1 MRYLAFSVLAI
12 LAIGLFAAPGAFAD
26 HDSDEQWGTI
36 HIEKSVLE
44 LPYSAWDD
52 SGYKKIKIFGTVED
66 PRSAVWVY
74 FTITEPDGK
83 TSQVKAIVSD
93 NGNYENYVL
102 ICCNNV
108 GQYSVYA
115 EWRGYH
121 IGTVTFEVV
130 ENLAEMTE
138 GTETVTEESIQKIPS
153 WVRQI
158 FIWYAAEQITESDL
172 LNAIEFLVQQGIIE
186 LEKE

>member
-1 MRYLAFSVLAI
+1 MRHLPFSVLGV
-12 LAIGLFAAPGAFAD
+12 LTIGLFAAPGAFAD
-26 HDSDEQWGTI
+26 HDTDEHWGTI

-66 PRSAVWVY
+66 PRSSTWVR

-130 ENLAEMTE
+130 ENLAEITE
-138 GTETVTEESIQKIPS
+138 GTETVTEESIQKIPN

-158 FIWYAAEQITESDL
+158 FIWYAAEQITEADL
-172 LNAIEFLVQQGIIE
+172 LGAIQFLANQGIIE
-186 LEKE
+186 LE

>member
-1 MRYLAFSVLAI
+1 MRCLAFSVLVI

-26 HDSDEQWGTI
+26 HDSDAQWGTL
-36 HIEKSVLE
+36 HVEKPVLE

-52 SGYKKIKIFGTVED
+52 SEYEKIKIFGTVED
-66 PRSAVWVY
+66 PRSATWVY

-83 TSQVKAIVSD
+83 TSQVKVIATSD
-93 NGNYENYVL
+93 GNYENYIL
-102 ICCNNV
+102 ICCNNI

-115 EWRGYH
+115 EWKGNH

-130 ENLAEMTE
+130 ENLAETTE
-138 GTETVTEESIQKIPS
+138 GTETVTEESTKKIPN
-153 WVRQI
+153 WVREI

-172 LNAIEFLVQQGIIE
+172 LGAIQFLVQQGIIE
-186 LEKE
+186 LE